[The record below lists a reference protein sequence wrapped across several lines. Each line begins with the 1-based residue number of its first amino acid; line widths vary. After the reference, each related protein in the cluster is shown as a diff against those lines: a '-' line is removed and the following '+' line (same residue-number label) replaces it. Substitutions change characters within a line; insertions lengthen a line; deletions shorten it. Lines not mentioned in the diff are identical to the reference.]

1 MWNHVLETDFRRE
14 MMRRVRFI
22 VSVIVVAMLS
32 GCVMLKNE
40 EWTKLQ
46 QDIADI
52 KRDAEDVK
60 KEKDA
65 LKLQIDTLKSK
76 IQDIEKTTGTQ
87 FLARVGAVEKALS
100 DTEKDI
106 RKKQADI
113 VADITAVRSDFQ
125 VLTGRFEET
134 KYAIQKSLQEGKSS
148 RDEVEIKL
156 KETAQILEELQKRMA
171 SVEQVTALIRQG
183 KEQGTGNVPEA
194 ASFEEAYKDAYETF
208 QKGDYKAAR
217 EKFQNY
223 LEIHPG
229 SKYADNALYWI
240 GESYYNEKSY
250 EKAIVV
256 YDDVVK
262 KHPDGGKAPA
272 ALLKQGMAFYALGDK
287 KSANAIFKKLV
298 EGYPR
303 SEQAEV
309 AKKKLKE

>member
-1 MWNHVLETDFRRE
+1 MKKIYFAL
-14 MMRRVRFI
+14 I
-22 VSVIVVAMLS
+22 VILAFSLS
-32 GCVMLKNE
+32 GCVMVKNE
-40 EWTKLQ
+40 EWAKLQ

-52 KRDAEDVK
+52 KRDSEDVK

-65 LKLQIDTLKSK
+65 LRLQLDSLRSK
-76 IQDIEKTTGTQ
+76 IQEIEKSTGAQ
-87 FLARVGAVEKALS
+87 FSTRVVALEKTIS
-100 DTEKDI
+100 DAEKDI

-113 VADITAVRSDFQ
+113 VADITAIRSDFQ

-134 KYAIQKSLQEGKSS
+134 RYAIQKGAQEGKSF

-156 KETAQILEELQKRMA
+156 KETAQILEEFQKRLA
-171 SVEQVTALIRQG
+171 SVEQVTALLRQG
-183 KEQGTGNVPEA
+183 KEQGTLKASEST
-194 ASFEEAYKDAYETF
+194 SFEDAYKDAYETF

-223 LEIHPG
+223 LESHPG
-229 SKYADNALYWI
+229 SKYSDNALYWI

-262 KHPDGGKAPA
+262 KYPDGGKAPA
-272 ALLKQGMAFYALGDK
+272 ALLKQGMAFSVLGDK
-287 KSANAIFKKLV
+287 KNASVIYKKV
-298 EGYPR
+298 IERYPR
-303 SEQAEV
+303 SEQADV

>member
-1 MWNHVLETDFRRE
+1 MKKIYFVL
-14 MMRRVRFI
+14 I
-22 VSVIVVAMLS
+22 VILALALS
-32 GCVMLKNE
+32 GCVMVKNE
-40 EWTKLQ
+40 EWAKLQ

-52 KRDAEDVK
+52 KRDSEDVK

-65 LKLQIDTLKSK
+65 LRLQLDSLKSK
-76 IQDIEKTTGTQ
+76 IQEIEKSTGAQ
-87 FLARVGAVEKALS
+87 FSTRVVALEKTIS
-100 DTEKDI
+100 DAEKDI

-113 VADITAVRSDFQ
+113 VADITAIRSDFQ

-134 KYAIQKSLQEGKSS
+134 RYAIQKGAQEGKSF

-156 KETAQILEELQKRMA
+156 KETAQILEEFQKRLA
-171 SVEQVTALIRQG
+171 SVEQVTALLRQG
-183 KEQGTGNVPEA
+183 KEQGTLKASEST
-194 ASFEEAYKDAYETF
+194 SFEDAYKDAYETF

-223 LEIHPG
+223 LESHPG
-229 SKYADNALYWI
+229 SKYSDNALYWI

-262 KHPDGGKAPA
+262 KYPDGGKAPA
-272 ALLKQGMAFYALGDK
+272 ALLKQGMAFSVLGDK
-287 KSANAIFKKLV
+287 KNASVIYKKV
-298 EGYPR
+298 IERYPR
-303 SEQAEV
+303 SEQADV